1 MLTRQTFRLEAKS
14 VAMRPPGPRGL
25 PLVGNLMD
33 IRRDALGFFTECSH
47 RYGDIV
53 GMRLGTWPAILLNN
67 PHYAESVLVKNH
79 SKFIKHR
86 VFWRHVVALF
96 GNGLLTSEGE
106 FWHRQRRLAAPAFR
120 AERLACYGEVMVRQ
134 TSRMLDGWEPGE
146 IRDLHRE
153 LLELTYGIAAE
164 TLFDSEIKQRA
175 ESIQDDVR
183 AVIRE
188 IASRIVRP
196 FVIPD
201 CIPLPGHVRYRRVV
215 RRIDRYIRK
224 IIDEQRA
231 RPTGSHGLLSM
242 LLSARDESG
251 RPMSDR
257 QLRDEAVTLLL
268 AGHET
273 IALALTWTW
282 YLLAQ
287 HPEIDAKVA
296 EEVGRILGGR
306 AATVG
311 DIPHLRFTEQVVM
324 EAMRLYPPAWFFG
337 REALCDFEI
346 GPYIVRKGT
355 TILISP
361 WVLHR
366 DPRFF
371 EAPAQ
376 FRPERWGTGM
386 SGRLPRFAY
395 MPFGGGPRVCIGSRF
410 AMTEAILVLATVTQ
424 RFRFKWEGEKPIVP
438 LPSITLRPKGGLRMR
453 LVPRRTA

>member
-1 MLTRQTFRLEAKS
+1 
-14 VAMRPPGPRGL
+14 
-25 PLVGNLMD
+25 
-33 IRRDALGFFTECSH
+33 
-47 RYGDIV
+47 
-53 GMRLGTWPAILLNN
+53 
-67 PHYAESVLVKNH
+67 
-79 SKFIKHR
+79 
-86 VFWRHVVALF
+86 
-96 GNGLLTSEGE
+96 
-106 FWHRQRRLAAPAFR
+106 
-120 AERLACYGEVMVRQ
+120 
-134 TSRMLDGWEPGE
+134 
-146 IRDLHRE
+146 
-153 LLELTYGIAAE
+153 
-164 TLFDSEIKQRA
+164 
-175 ESIQDDVR
+175 
-183 AVIRE
+183 
-188 IASRIVRP
+188 
-196 FVIPD
+196 
-201 CIPLPGHVRYRRVV
+201 
-215 RRIDRYIRK
+215 
-224 IIDEQRA
+224 
-231 RPTGSHGLLSM
+231 M

-296 EEVGRILGGR
+296 EEVGMILGGR

-324 EAMRLYPPAWFFG
+324 EVMRLYPPAWFFG

-410 AMTEAILVLATVTQ
+410 AMTEAILMLATVTQ
-424 RFRFKWEGEKPIVP
+424 RFRLKWEGEKPIVP